1 MRKTLTKTWDYD
13 SAVAELKPLV
23 VSWQKKT
30 LEIVRLL
37 YRANQELANP
47 GYRSDLTEECKAS
60 LPTSCQMAQGSN
72 EILTLDPPQTF
83 VDFCEDIGLPKRTV
97 YNWLALY
104 DAKEDRLL
112 TKDEAKE
119 RALEEERLRLQ
130 EGEADELGRWM
141 KEARRRLER
150 LVKDVST
157 GQLTKEK
164 TRAVKDFIASME
176 DEGTRAQELVEEG
189 RARRRQAVRTDY
201 EVGQEV
207 LCGSFHRRGTILRVL
222 GKGRYQV
229 SIDSMKF
236 DLGAEDIQLAPVEG
250 KARVATFASRTPAP
264 SLMLD
269 VRGMR
274 LEAAIEAVDDEIEAC
289 LVHSLSTFSI
299 IHGYGNG
306 ILSQGIHA
314 HLKKLRSVK
323 EYYFARPEDG
333 GMGKTYVTLAD

>member
-1 MRKTLTKTWDYD
+1 MR
-13 SAVAELKPLV
+13 
-23 VSWQKKT
+23 
-30 LEIVRLL
+30 
-37 YRANQELANP
+37 
-47 GYRSDLTEECKAS
+47 
-60 LPTSCQMAQGSN
+60 
-72 EILTLDPPQTF
+72 
-83 VDFCEDIGLPKRTV
+83 
-97 YNWLALY
+97 
-104 DAKEDRLL
+104 
-112 TKDEAKE
+112 
-119 RALEEERLRLQ
+119 
-130 EGEADELGRWM
+130 
-141 KEARRRLER
+141 
-150 LVKDVST
+150 
-157 GQLTKEK
+157 
-164 TRAVKDFIASME
+164 
-176 DEGTRAQELVEEG
+176 
-189 RARRRQAVRTDY
+189 
-201 EVGQEV
+201 EV

-250 KARVATFASRTPAP
+250 KASVATFASRTPAP
-264 SLMLD
+264 SLTLD